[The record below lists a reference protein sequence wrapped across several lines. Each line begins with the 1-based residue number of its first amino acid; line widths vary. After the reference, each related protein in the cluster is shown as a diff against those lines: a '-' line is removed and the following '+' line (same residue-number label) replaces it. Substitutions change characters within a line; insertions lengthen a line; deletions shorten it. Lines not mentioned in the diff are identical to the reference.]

1 MSSEH
6 ITAAAKAL
14 VKAEQKLKRAADKA
28 EAFVAKETAKAGA
41 AVAEKLAAAAKK
53 TEEFVAKKKAKAE
66 AAVADKVKAA
76 EADLQAAKDAVASA
90 AGTI

>member
-14 VKAEQKLKRAADKA
+14 VKAEQKLKRVADKA
-28 EAFVAKETAKAGA
+28 EAYVAKETAKAEK
-41 AVAEKLAAAAKK
+41 AVADKLAAAAKK
-53 TEEFVAKKKAKAE
+53 TEEFVAKKTAKAAE
-66 AAVADKVKAA
+66 VVADKVKAA
-76 EADLQAAKDAVASA
+76 EAELKDAKDAVAKA